1 MLVQSKTKNNPYSF
15 FITFHLQNIYDD
27 PLATAFSKGVFVKD
41 LVLLYTDTCNF
52 AIQLVGDAV
61 VGKEMAAKLT
71 FKNPLPQVLKKVKFR
86 IEGLGLQKVREISYG

>member
-1 MLVQSKTKNNPYSF
+1 M
-15 FITFHLQNIYDD
+15 
-27 PLATAFSKGVFVKD
+27 
-41 LVLLYTDTCNF
+41 CNF